1 MPQTAGLGARVVP
14 SASYDRPVELSEYQR
29 LSRRTA
35 EYPRETWLAYPALG
49 LAGEAGEVA
58 EHAKKAIRDD
68 DGQVSEE
75 RRAAMS
81 KELGDVL
88 WYVAQLASEL
98 GLELD
103 EIAQVN
109 LAKLRSRQRRGMLSG
124 SGDDR

>member
-1 MPQTAGLGARVVP
+1 M
-14 SASYDRPVELSEYQR
+14 ELSEYQR

-35 EYPRETWLAYPALG
+35 EYPREAWLTYPALG

-58 EHAKKAIRDD
+58 EHAKKVIRDD
-68 DGQVSEE
+68 GGEVTDE
-75 RRAAMS
+75 RRTAMT

-98 GLELD
+98 DLQLE

-109 LAKLRSRQRRGMLSG
+109 LEKLLSRQQRGVLSG
-124 SGDDR
+124 SGDER

>member
-1 MPQTAGLGARVVP
+1 M
-14 SASYDRPVELSEYQR
+14 ELAEYQH

-35 EYPRETWLAYPALG
+35 EYPRQAWLSYPALG

-68 DGQVSEE
+68 DGKITEE
-75 RRAAMS
+75 RRSAMA

-98 GLELD
+98 DLDLDQVAQENLE
-103 EIAQVN
+103 
-109 LAKLRSRQRRGMLSG
+109 KLLSRQRRGVLSG

>member
-1 MPQTAGLGARVVP
+1 M
-14 SASYDRPVELSEYQR
+14 DLSEYQR
-29 LSRRTA
+29 QSRRTA
-35 EYPRETWLAYPALG
+35 EYPREAWLVYPALG

-68 DGQVSEE
+68 GGTVSEE

-98 GLELD
+98 DLNLD
-103 EIAQVN
+103 EIAGQN
-109 LAKLRSRQRRGMLSG
+109 LEKLFSRQARGVLSG

>member
-1 MPQTAGLGARVVP
+1 
-14 SASYDRPVELSEYQR
+14 VELSKYQQ

-35 EYPRETWLAYPALG
+35 EYPREAWLAYPALG

-68 DGQVSEE
+68 GGSISEE

-98 GLELD
+98 ELELED
-103 EIAQVN
+103 VAREN
-109 LAKLRSRQRRGMLSG
+109 LEKLSSRQRRGMLSG

>member
-1 MPQTAGLGARVVP
+1 M
-14 SASYDRPVELSEYQR
+14 
-29 LSRRTA
+29 
-35 EYPRETWLAYPALG
+35 
-49 LAGEAGEVA
+49 AGEAGEVA

-68 DGQVSEE
+68 GGVLSSE

-98 GLELD
+98 DLDLD
-103 EIAQVN
+103 EIAGAN
-109 LAKLRSRQRRGMLSG
+109 LEKLLSRQRRGVLSG

>member
-1 MPQTAGLGARVVP
+1 M
-14 SASYDRPVELSEYQR
+14 ELSEYQR
-29 LSRRTA
+29 RSRRTA
-35 EYPRETWLAYPALG
+35 EYPREAWLAYPALG

-68 DGQVSEE
+68 GGEVGEL

-88 WYVAQLASEL
+88 WYVAQIATEL
-98 GLELD
+98 ELDLD
-103 EIAQVN
+103 EIARAN
-109 LAKLRSRQRRGMLSG
+109 LEKLLSRQRRGVLSG

>member
-1 MPQTAGLGARVVP
+1 M
-14 SASYDRPVELSEYQR
+14 ELAEYQR

-35 EYPRETWLAYPALG
+35 EYPREAWLAYPALG

-68 DGQVSEE
+68 AGRVSPE
-75 RRAAMS
+75 RRLAMS

-98 GLELD
+98 ELD
-103 EIAQVN
+103 LDHIAQAN
-109 LAKLRSRQRRGMLSG
+109 LEKLLSRQRRGVLSG
-124 SGDDR
+124 SGDNR

>member
-1 MPQTAGLGARVVP
+1 M
-14 SASYDRPVELSEYQR
+14 ELSEYQR

-35 EYPRETWLAYPALG
+35 TYPREHWLAYPALG

-58 EHAKKAIRDD
+58 NHAKKILRDD
-68 DGQVSEE
+68 DCVLTAE

-98 GLELD
+98 ELD
-103 EIAQVN
+103 LDQIASEN
-109 LAKLRSRQRRGMLSG
+109 LHKLFSRQRRGVLSG

>member
-1 MPQTAGLGARVVP
+1 
-14 SASYDRPVELSEYQR
+14 VELSDYQR

-35 EYPRETWLAYPALG
+35 EYPREAWLSYPALG

-68 DGQVSEE
+68 AGTVTDES
-75 RRAAMS
+75 RTAMA

-98 GLELD
+98 DLDLD
-103 EIAQVN
+103 EIAEGN
-109 LAKLRSRQRRGMLSG
+109 LEKLLSRQRRGVLSG

>member
-1 MPQTAGLGARVVP
+1 M
-14 SASYDRPVELSEYQR
+14 ELADYQR

-35 EYPRETWLAYPALG
+35 EYPREAWLAYPALG

-68 DGQVSEE
+68 AGSITEE
-75 RRAAMS
+75 RRAAMA

-98 GLELD
+98 GLELED
-103 EIAQVN
+103 IAQGN
-109 LAKLRSRQRRGMLSG
+109 LDKLLSRQRRGVLSG
-124 SGDDR
+124 SGDER

>member
-1 MPQTAGLGARVVP
+1 M
-14 SASYDRPVELSEYQR
+14 DRVELSEYQA

-35 EYPRETWLAYPALG
+35 EYPRTAWLAYPALG

-68 DGQVSEE
+68 GGEVSDE
-75 RRAAMS
+75 RRAAMA

-98 GLELD
+98 DLEL
-103 EIAQVN
+103 EQVARQN
-109 LAKLRSRQRRGMLSG
+109 LDKLLSRQRRGVLSG
-124 SGDDR
+124 SGDER